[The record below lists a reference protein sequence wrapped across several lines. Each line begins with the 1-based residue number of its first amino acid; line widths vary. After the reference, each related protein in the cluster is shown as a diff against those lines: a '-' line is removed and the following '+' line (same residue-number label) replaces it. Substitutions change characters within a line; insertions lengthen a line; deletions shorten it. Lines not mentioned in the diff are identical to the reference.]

1 MKWLVAVVALIFST
15 VAGSATGDEQI
26 ELNEMEL
33 GAGITYRASE
43 QLEDI
48 WKVLQPDYRRDGPMT
63 AARLNSILRMG
74 VWRLN
79 GMRETLCS
87 QRFMVEMTCVPPYV
101 PKWAFESR
109 EESPSAK
116 ELDARTL
123 ELSSQVEP
131 MFKEACARLMGKV
144 SHEVYLGHCS
154 LE

>member
-1 MKWLVAVVALIFST
+1 MKCLVAVVALIFAT
-15 VAGSATGDEQI
+15 VAGSATREDQI

-33 GAGITYRASE
+33 GAGIPYRASE

-48 WKVLQPDYRRDGPMT
+48 WKILQPEYRRDRPMT

-79 GMRETLCS
+79 GMRESLCS
-87 QRFMVEMTCVPPYV
+87 ERFMIKMTCVPPFV

-109 EESPSAK
+109 EDSPSPR

-131 MFKEACARLMGKV
+131 LFKEACARLMGKV
-144 SHEVYLGHCS
+144 SHEVYLMNCS